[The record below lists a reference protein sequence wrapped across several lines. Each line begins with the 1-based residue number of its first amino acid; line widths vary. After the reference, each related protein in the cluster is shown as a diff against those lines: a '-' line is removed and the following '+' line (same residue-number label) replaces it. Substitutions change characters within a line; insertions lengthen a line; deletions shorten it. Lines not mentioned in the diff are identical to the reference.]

1 MLLSVE
7 QRLKDQLK
15 QTKMVY
21 RNKHVIIYNIYIV
34 RCCIYLRTYDWIKSF
49 LKITI
54 DTEPYM
60 EI

>member
-21 RNKHVIIYNIYIV
+21 RNKHVIKGA
-34 RCCIYLRTYDWIKSF
+34 L
-49 LKITI
+49 
-54 DTEPYM
+54 
-60 EI
+60 